1 MQRSWRSIIGT
12 FLAILPLSGVAAL
25 AQGANAPAQGRP
37 ASIPG
42 IVIRASRS
50 ETVWDSP
57 QEHRNDPEWVR
68 ATSRPTVIAH
78 WTQTVT
84 NRLRET
90 VTAVHGEFYCPA
102 TRTSGK
108 EFLYDALST
117 YGNLRVLRPGANVS
131 MADGPNRNDCV
142 AVIDMVMLQDGSY
155 LGSEAIAQRIFTE
168 RRSIALALP
177 KVIEQLQAVALNQQ
191 QPKDLAGQLKLEAAS
206 LTNDS
211 DAGKR
216 YLLTETAHRLT
227 HRDVQPLVLT
237 RSSFPST
244 EQMMKTMHATR
255 DEAMAA
261 TLMHDWVEWQATLK
275 PFGGQAETPG
285 VAVFPKRNAPA
296 DCPAAAPIHQPPT
309 P

>member
-1 MQRSWRSIIGT
+1 MRGSRRSIIST
-12 FLAILPLSGVAAL
+12 FLAILSSPGIAAL
-25 AQGANAPAQGRP
+25 AQDANGSAQGRP

-42 IVIRASRS
+42 IVIQASRS

-68 ATSRPTVIAH
+68 ATSRPTVITH
-78 WTQTVT
+78 WTQTLT
-84 NRLRET
+84 NHLRET
-90 VTAVHGEFYCPA
+90 ITAVHGEFYCPA
-102 TRTSGK
+102 KRTSGK

-117 YGNLRVLRPGANVS
+117 YGKLRMLWPGAHIS
-131 MADGPNRNDCV
+131 MADGPNRNDCA
-142 AVIDMVMLQDGSY
+142 AVVDMVMLQDGSY
-155 LGSEAIAQRIFTE
+155 LGNEATAQRIFTE

-177 KVIEQLQAVALNQQ
+177 KVIEQLQSVALNQE
-191 QPKDLAGQLKLEAAS
+191 QPKDLAGQLKLEATS

-216 YLLTETAHRLT
+216 YLLTETAHRLS
-227 HRDVQPLVLT
+227 HRDVPPLVLT

-261 TLMHDWVEWQATLK
+261 TLMHDWVEWQRALK
-275 PFGGQAETPG
+275 PFAGQAEAPH
-285 VAVFPKRNAPA
+285 VAVLSKRKAPA
-296 DCPAAAPIHQPPT
+296 DCPAASPIDQPPS